1 MNRAV
6 ILAGGLG
13 TRLLPYTAVIPKP
26 LMPVGDRPIL
36 EIVMTQLAHAGFEQV
51 TICTGYRASLVEAM
65 IGDGSDFGVS
75 IEYVRE
81 DEPLGTAGALGLI
94 EDLEGPFLVMNGDIL
109 TDLDYRDLVSRH
121 VSSNASLTIAT
132 TVKRVQIGLGILRFT
147 APEDECRLTEYLEK
161 PTLELEASMGVY
173 VLSPSVLDYIDPG
186 RRLEFPELVQRLLD
200 AREPV
205 TGWRSDAYWL
215 DIGRHE
221 DYEEAVN
228 EFERMRYRLLPF
240 EQPSALVS

>member
-1 MNRAV
+1 VSRAV

-36 EIVMTQLAHAGFEQV
+36 EIVMTQLAHAGFEEV
-51 TICTGYRASLVEAM
+51 TVCTGYRANLIEAM
-65 IGDGSDFGVS
+65 MGDGSDAGVS

-81 DEPLGTAGALGLI
+81 TDPLGTAGALGLI
-94 EDLEGPFLVMNGDIL
+94 DVPEEPFLVMNGDIL
-109 TDLDYRDLVSRH
+109 TDLDYRELVSRH
-121 VSSNASLTIAT
+121 ESSNASLTIAT
-132 TVKRVQIGLGILRFT
+132 TVKHVQISLGILRFT
-147 APEDECRLTEYLEK
+147 EPEDESRLTEYVEK

-173 VLSPSVLDYIDPG
+173 VMSPSVLNYIVPG
-186 RRLEFPELVQRLLD
+186 RRLEFPELVQRLLE
-200 AREPV
+200 AGERV
-205 TGWRSDAYWL
+205 IGWRPDAYWL

-228 EFERMRYRLLPF
+228 EFERMRHRLLPF
-240 EQPSALVS
+240 EQPSTLVS